1 MIFQDETTKTELLKR
16 LRRIEGQ
23 SRGVQ
28 AMIENGRDCSEI
40 LQQLAAMRSAI
51 QSASL
56 VLFKEYASSCVVK
69 IEEENDQFKR
79 EQLLD
84 NLITILGKNS

>member
-56 VLFKEYASSCVVK
+56 VLLKEYASSCVVK